1 MGFFPVKKISRS
13 TVKHGW
19 NHRSISSGMT
29 RFYDERWTHSQY
41 DTNWIPFAESIHACA
56 WFTFRET
63 LSRCIYWVFSWLFD
77 MLTWECSVAPG
88 HGLCEV
94 RKHRW
99 YPNITHEALKSHLG
113 WREGKGKT
121 KGSAMRW
128 IFCTLFGLG
137 LMDWA
142 AVNDWKCRCA
152 QSSSGFFF

>member
-1 MGFFPVKKISRS
+1 MDEITGPFPLEWP
-13 TVKHGW
+13 TFMM
-19 NHRSISSGMT
+19 N
-29 RFYDERWTHSQY
+29 
-41 DTNWIPFAESIHACA
+41 AE
-56 WFTFRET
+56 
-63 LSRCIYWVFSWLFD
+63 CIYSMIPTGSHLQRASMPLHDSLSERHFPDVFIVFFSWLFD

-128 IFCTLFGLG
+128 IFCKLFGLG

-142 AVNDWKCRCA
+142 AADDCGNADALKAHRDF
-152 QSSSGFFF
+152 SFNLKKKTIESL